1 MPPKTVA
8 VLGAVCLTTGWLLA
22 SMLTPPVAKLQSL
35 PERRTG
41 RAAVAAN
48 EPAAAFAEHLH
59 LRMQQA
65 PVAPVPRRNP
75 FTFGSEPRAAAGG
88 PVSAS
93 GPRAALGAPE
103 APMPVVDV
111 PTGPIYSLS
120 GIGATDSPD
129 GRVLTAVL
137 SDGNTVYLVKAGDQ
151 LGAYKVV
158 AVTDDSAT
166 IADAGGAQVVLRL
179 R

>member
-1 MPPKTVA
+1 
-8 VLGAVCLTTGWLLA
+8 
-22 SMLTPPVAKLQSL
+22 
-35 PERRTG
+35 
-41 RAAVAAN
+41 
-48 EPAAAFAEHLH
+48 
-59 LRMQQA
+59 
-65 PVAPVPRRNP
+65 
-75 FTFGSEPRAAAGG
+75 
-88 PVSAS
+88 
-93 GPRAALGAPE
+93 
-103 APMPVVDV
+103 MPVVDV

-151 LGAYKVV
+151 LGTYKVV

-166 IADAGGAQVVLRL
+166 IVDSGGAQVVLRL